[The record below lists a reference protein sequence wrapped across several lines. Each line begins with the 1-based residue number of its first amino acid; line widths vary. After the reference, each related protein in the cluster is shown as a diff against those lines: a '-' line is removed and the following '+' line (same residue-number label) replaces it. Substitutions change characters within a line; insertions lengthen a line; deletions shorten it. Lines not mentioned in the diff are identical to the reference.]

1 MARKDLLRGLI
12 LVALLCAVSGQFF
25 VNLGDKKKEGS
36 GEVDTR
42 AAGGAGGSDV
52 GAAGGAATDQ
62 ATQLLEDWTAFIKW
76 FRSNGGIIS
85 SKLTVKVRNGR
96 QGVYFKE
103 RMRRGET
110 IVSFPRNLRL
120 DEKTA
125 MKGKAGHIFQR
136 LKNEDAFPDL
146 IVILHLVH
154 ERSLGKDSF
163 WNPYFKLLRTN
174 YNNIMGLTEP
184 QMKTLLRRPGCENTY
199 NLGVMMRRTF
209 NNFYEF
215 YKKNVETWAP
225 PEFLFSRDD
234 LMWGFNTLVTC
245 GWGQQGGNGDKLMV
259 PFSDIPNHRRESA
272 QKASNRGFISAAK
285 EYQAGE
291 ELTFDYGLLN
301 DAVLAYYGQP
311 TPDCRGL
318 KR

>member
-1 MARKDLLRGLI
+1 MGRRSSLALQA
-12 LVALLCAVSGQFF
+12 LVALVCLTVVSGQFF
-25 VNLGDKKKEGS
+25 VNLNDKNKGGADVATKGDGAAVA
-36 GEVDTR
+36 GGDV
-42 AAGGAGGSDV
+42 AAGG
-52 GAAGGAATDQ
+52 DQ
-62 ATQLLEDWTAFIKW
+62 QAQLQEEWTAFVKW

-136 LKNEDAFPDL
+136 LKADKCYPDL
-146 IVILHLVH
+146 MVILHLVH
-154 ERSLGKDSF
+154 EDKLAKDSF
-163 WNPYFKLLRTN
+163 WNPYFKLLRRQ
-174 YNNIMGLTEP
+174 YNNIMFLTEP

-209 NNFYEF
+209 NNFYEW
-215 YKKNVETWAP
+215 YKKNIEPWAP
-225 PEFLFSRDD
+225 PEFQFTRDEI
-234 LMWGFNTLVTC
+234 LWGFNTLVTC
-245 GWGQQGGNGDKLMV
+245 GWGQQSGNGDKLMV

-272 QKASNRGFISAAK
+272 QKATNRGFISAAK

>member
-1 MARKDLLRGLI
+1 MARSHNLRV
-12 LVALLCAVSGQFF
+12 LVALALLCVVSGQFF
-25 VNLGDKKKEGS
+25 VNLGDKKKEGTD
-36 GEVDTR
+36 VDTKASGGGDV
-42 AAGGAGGSDV
+42 AAGG
-52 GAAGGAATDQ
+52 GAAVDANTKLTD
-62 ATQLLEDWTAFIKW
+62 DWAAFIKW

-85 SKLTVKVRNGR
+85 SKLTVKMRNGR

-136 LKNEDAFPDL
+136 LKSENCFPDL
-146 IVILHLVH
+146 LVILHLVH
-154 ERSLGKDSF
+154 ERSLGKDGF
-163 WNPYFKLLRTN
+163 WHPYFNLLRDN
-174 YNNIMGLTEP
+174 YNNIMSLTEP

-225 PEFLFSRDD
+225 PEFQFSRDD
-234 LMWGFNTLVTC
+234 IMWGFNTLVTC
-245 GWGQQGGNGDKLMV
+245 GWGQANGNGDKLMV
-259 PFSDIPNHRRESA
+259 PFSDVPNHRRESA

>member
-1 MARKDLLRGLI
+1 MARTTTLALQA
-12 LVALLCAVSGQFF
+12 LVALLCLTVVSGQFF
-25 VNLGDKKKEGS
+25 VNLNDKNK
-36 GEVDTR
+36 
-42 AAGGAGGSDV
+42 GGADV
-52 GAAGGAATDQ
+52 ATKTDGAAATTGGVDDGGDQ
-62 ATQLLEDWTAFIKW
+62 QAQLQEDWTAFVKW

-125 MKGKAGHIFQR
+125 MKGKAGHVFQR
-136 LKNEDAFPDL
+136 LKADKAYPDL
-146 IVILHLVH
+146 MVILHLVH
-154 ERSLGKDSF
+154 EDKLGKDSF
-163 WNPYFKLLRTN
+163 WKPYFKLLRRN
-174 YNNIMGLTEP
+174 YNNIMFLTEP

-209 NNFYEF
+209 NNFYEW
-215 YKKNVETWAP
+215 YKKNIEPWAP
-225 PEFLFSRDD
+225 PEFQFTRDD
-234 LMWGFNTLVTC
+234 ILWGFNTLVTC
-245 GWGQQGGNGDKLMV
+245 GWGQQSGNGDKLMV

-272 QKASNRGFISAAK
+272 QKATNRGFISAAK